1 MVALSKS
8 LKGGCMEKQC
18 YVMLSLIRYDDR
30 LMPMSR
36 IFYADLCSLITS
48 RRGCAVNDR
57 YFANLYNCSER
68 QVRAWR
74 KELLEYKYIYEK
86 ADLET
91 GIKYMYP
98 TNTLEEQIE
107 IHNALN
113 KPKMI
118 DITYTTADG
127 RVLKSANEAKLYFQA
142 LINSKRTLPED
153 CKNKIFMF
161 LNTFLECIFDGSY
174 LNKKYAGSFVSTKE
188 FFEFVLQNMTV
199 EEIYAK
205 AMYVYDEDIFPTIR
219 QVDYYILTILSKAY
233 RDEFSSEIKHRY
245 LKEKRKGAEL

>member
-1 MVALSKS
+1 
-8 LKGGCMEKQC
+8 MEKQC
-18 YVMLSLIRYDDR
+18 FVMLGLIRYDSR

-48 RRGCAVNDR
+48 RRGCPVNDR

-74 KELLEYKYIYEK
+74 KELLEYNYIYEK
-86 ADLET
+86 VDLQT

-107 IHNALN
+107 NHNALN

-118 DITYTTADG
+118 NITYNTSDG
-127 RVLKSANEAKLYFQA
+127 KVLKNANEAKLHYQA
-142 LINSKRTLPED
+142 VVNAKCNLPED
-153 CKNKIFMF
+153 SKRKMIMF
-161 LNTFLECIFDGSY
+161 INTYLECIFDSTY
-174 LNKKYAGSFVSTKE
+174 LNKKYSGNFVSTKE
-188 FFEFVLQNMTV
+188 FFEFVLQNMTI
-199 EEIYAK
+199 EELYAK
-205 AMYVYDEDIFPTIR
+205 AMYIFDEDIYPTVR
-219 QVDYYILTILSKAY
+219 QVDYYILSTLSNAYKA
-233 RDEFSSEIKHRY
+233 EFSSETKHRY

>member
-1 MVALSKS
+1 
-8 LKGGCMEKQC
+8 MEKMC
-18 YVMLSLIRYDDR
+18 FVILSLIRYDSR

-48 RRGCAVNDR
+48 RRGCPVNDR

-86 ADLET
+86 VDLQT

-107 IHNALN
+107 NHNVIN

-118 DITYTTADG
+118 DITYTTVDG
-127 RVLKSANEAKLYFQA
+127 KVLKNANEAKLHYQA
-142 LINSKRTLPED
+142 VINAKSNLPED
-153 CKNKIFMF
+153 SKNKMMMF
-161 LNTFLECIFDGSY
+161 LNTFLECIFDSSY
-174 LNKKYAGSFVSTKE
+174 LNKKYSGSFVSTKE

-219 QVDYYILTILSKAY
+219 QVDYYILATLSKAY
-233 RDEFSSEIKHRY
+233 RDEFSSELKHRY

>member
-1 MVALSKS
+1 
-8 LKGGCMEKQC
+8 MEKQC
-18 YVMLSLIRYDDR
+18 FVMLSLIRYDSR

-48 RRGCAVNDR
+48 RRGCPVNDR

-86 ADLET
+86 VDLQT

-107 IHNALN
+107 NHNALN

-118 DITYTTADG
+118 NITYTTSDG
-127 RVLKSANEAKLYFQA
+127 KVLKNTNEAKLHYQA
-142 LINSKRTLPED
+142 VVNAKCNLPED
-153 CKNKIFMF
+153 SKNKMMMF
-161 LNTFLECIFDGSY
+161 LNTFLECIFDSSY
-174 LNKKYAGSFVSTKE
+174 LNKKYSGNFVSTKE

-219 QVDYYILTILSKAY
+219 QVDYYILATLSKAY
-233 RDEFSSEIKHRY
+233 RDEFSSELKHRY